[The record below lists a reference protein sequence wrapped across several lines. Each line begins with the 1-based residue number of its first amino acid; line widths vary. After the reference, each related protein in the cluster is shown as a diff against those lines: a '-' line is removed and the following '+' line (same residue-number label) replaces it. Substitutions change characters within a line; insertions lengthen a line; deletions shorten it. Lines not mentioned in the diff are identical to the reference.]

1 MKATT
6 NPKFLAAMFAG
17 SMLSLAATYV
27 QAATINLTP
36 AGSTAN
42 FSTDSTGGCCHVS
55 EPDQLEQHRFGHG
68 CSIRF

>member
-36 AGSTAN
+36 AGLLA
-42 FSTDSTGGCCHVS
+42 
-55 EPDQLEQHRFGHG
+55 EPMNQAAKQALKDWQ
-68 CSIRF
+68 

>member
-6 NPKFLAAMFAG
+6 NPKLLAAMFAG

-36 AGSTAN
+36 AGSTCN
-42 FSTDSTGGCCHVS
+42 FSLTAQGVL
-55 EPDQLEQHRFGHG
+55 PRF
-68 CSIRF
+68 RTRPA